1 VGESPGPL
9 RPRFFD
15 GGTDEEPPDPT
26 RRPAVLLDR
35 RVEES
40 TEVFA
45 LGRRIGYADAELG
58 DLLVP
63 ADLATFRT
71 DLTSVPSVFGWL
83 VPRTGQH
90 LPAALVHDGLVHPR
104 GTAPTY
110 LSVEGHDV
118 DRVAADRVLRSAMRD
133 SRTPLLRRWLVWS
146 AVSLATIA
154 AGSTRWSR
162 ARHLRHL
169 VPAVLSLLLVAG
181 TGVVATLDLLDVVD
195 VLPWMGERSWPV
207 EVAGGFAAAVVL
219 PGVLGLTWGRPFT
232 VAGVVTLVALALL
245 LHVTVAVGLLTLA
258 YQAAERLVAVALEV
272 APRRSQ
278 RSA

>member
-1 VGESPGPL
+1 MDDHPVPL

-15 GGTDEEPPDPT
+15 GGTDDEPPDPT

-90 LPAALVHDGLVHPR
+90 LPAALVHDGLVHPP

-195 VLPWMGERSWPV
+195 VLPWMGARSWPA

-245 LHVTVAVGLLTLA
+245 LHVSVAVGLLTLA
-258 YQAAERLVAVALEV
+258 YQAAERLVAVVLVV
-272 APRRSQ
+272 ATSRSQ